1 MNPSI
6 VYGCTRLG
14 RAVMRAYSADTEA
27 AMKTIL
33 TNARVITPEQIITG
47 GIEMEDGRIA
57 RVFHGD
63 DFRPCGEAFD
73 CGGDYLVPGFV
84 DIHVH
89 GAHNASF
96 FDPTPESVER
106 AAAFHAL
113 HGTTSILPTT
123 ASAAPEGILR
133 AVENIA
139 AVMEAGSPGARLMGV
154 HLEGCYF
161 NPKCAGAQNP
171 AFLFPARE
179 ENYMPMVETGIV
191 RRISAAPEIDGVL
204 DMARRL
210 APQGILFSVGHS
222 DADYAWMMRA
232 LEAGFTHVTHIYNA
246 VSMLSNCYFY
256 PQVGVCETAL
266 LHDEFTVEAI
276 CDGRHV
282 PPQLLRLMYRIKGPD
297 RFHAITDAVF
307 SGAPDGPCDDHGMP
321 CLVEDNVCM
330 LADRSAFAGS
340 VATTDWLLRTLVFDA
355 QIPLCDAVK
364 MCTLTPAAQIGE
376 RDIGRVAAGCRADLN
391 LLDAQLK
398 VRKTWIGG
406 EAYAYPGDL

>member
-1 MNPSI
+1 
-6 VYGCTRLG
+6 
-14 RAVMRAYSADTEA
+14 
-27 AMKTIL
+27 MKTTL
-33 TNARVITPEQIITG
+33 YNARVITPEQIFNG
-47 GIEMEDGRIA
+47 GLEMGNGRIL
-57 RVFHGD
+57 RVFSGE
-63 DFRPCGEAFD
+63 DFTPEGVLFD
-73 CGGDYLVPGFV
+73 CGGDYLAPGFV

-96 FDPTPESVER
+96 FDPSPVPVNR
-106 AAAFHAL
+106 AAAYHAL

-123 ASAAPEGILR
+123 ASASTEGILR
-133 AVENIA
+133 AVNNIA
-139 AVMEAGSPGARLMGV
+139 GVMRSGSAGARLLGV

-171 AFLFPARE
+171 AYLFPARP

-222 DADYAWMMRA
+222 DADYDWMMRA

-282 PPQLLRLMYRIKGPD
+282 PPQLLRLMYKVKGPD

-321 CLVEDNVCM
+321 CLIEDDVCM

-340 VATTDWLLRTLVFDA
+340 VATTDRLLHTLVFDA

-364 MCTLTPAAQIGE
+364 MCSLTPARQLHEA
-376 RDIGRVAAGCRADLN
+376 DIGRIAAGCRADLN
-391 LLDAQLK
+391 LLDADLQ

-406 EAYAYPGDL
+406 EAFVFPEHLR

>member
-1 MNPSI
+1 
-6 VYGCTRLG
+6 
-14 RAVMRAYSADTEA
+14 
-27 AMKTIL
+27 MKTIL
-33 TNARVITPEQIITG
+33 YHARVVTPEQIIAG
-47 GIEMEDGRIA
+47 GVEIENGRIA
-57 RVFHGD
+57 RVFAGD
-63 DFRPCGEAFD
+63 DFRHSGAEQD
-73 CGGDYLVPGFV
+73 CGGHWLVPGFV

-89 GAHNASF
+89 GAWNASF
-96 FDPTPESVER
+96 FDPYPECVDR
-106 AAAFHAL
+106 AAAFHAM
-113 HGTTSILPTT
+113 HGTTSMLPTT

-133 AVENIA
+133 AVRNIA
-139 AVMEAGSPGARLMGV
+139 GVMERGSAGARLLGV

-191 RRISAAPEIDGVL
+191 RRISAAPEVDGVL

-210 APQGILFSVGHS
+210 APDGILFSVGHS
-222 DADYAWMMRA
+222 DADYDWMMKA
-232 LEAGFTHVTHIYNA
+232 LDAGFTHVTHIYNA

-266 LHDEFTVEAI
+266 LHDEFTVETI

-282 PPQLLRLMYRIKGPD
+282 PPQLLRLMYKVKGAD

-307 SGAPDGPCDDHGMP
+307 SGAPDGPCDDHGMA
-321 CLVEDNVCM
+321 CLVEDEVCM

-340 VATTDWLLRTLVFDA
+340 VATADRLLRTLVFDA

-364 MCTLTPAAQIGE
+364 MCSLTPARAIGE
-376 RDIGRVAAGCRADLN
+376 RDIGRIAPGCRADLN
-391 LLDAQLK
+391 LLDGQLN
-398 VRKTWIGG
+398 VRETWIGG
-406 EAYAYPGDL
+406 ETYIPPAGLRG